1 MTRKILLIMSV
12 VCGFPIEC
20 DLWFMV
26 YESLPYIHVIIG
38 CMRCA
43 EEKKWIDKK
52 CKLVET
58 KDKKDWWSGR

>member
-1 MTRKILLIMSV
+1 MNRKILLIMSV

-26 YESLPYIHVIIG
+26 YESLPYIHMIIG

-43 EEKKWIDKK
+43 EEKKVDRQK
-52 CKLVET
+52 V
-58 KDKKDWWSGR
+58 